1 MISPLRWLSGLVT
14 ERATAEASA
23 AASIRLESP
32 AFLVFFCIS
41 VALFFFIRIAMTEGL
56 IFSDLCVLGT
66 DIDRYTKGLRE
77 GNLFVLSLR
86 KHAVAVIAVGVI
98 AKPLALLSV
107 PYVWS
112 AALVMSASAGIGAT
126 ALFIFLFKN
135 VAPAKIALSA
145 TLAFLMAFGSVT
157 TFSVVETY
165 VFAFASI
172 SIALLSWGWLAKMA
186 GKNPRQCAVA
196 AGVAG
201 ALPGL
206 AYIPSV
212 IYVVAYAGLAWPMV
226 ADGTLKRFQNTMLVP
241 GAIAVGLSLLPYA
254 YLDSRDGF
262 QWQAWYLGTYT
273 DLSHF
278 TDVTIVADYLA
289 SFFVYS
295 WIAPL
300 DYVQCRFTISELL
313 SGQSGWWR
321 PVATLIVI
329 TAIAFGFWRG
339 TFDTARRPL
348 FLAMCTIIVGSFCFH
363 LWFNPQE
370 ALLYSS
376 LWILAAMVCAV
387 VGFSTLH
394 RGATYILVIA
404 AIFAYAN
411 LPPLHQARGWVEP
424 VCCPY

>member
-1 MISPLRWLSGLVT
+1 MNSLLNWLTGLW
-14 ERATAEASA
+14 TARA
-23 AASIRLESP
+23 AAATLPARPVRLESP
-32 AFLVFFCIS
+32 VFLAFFCVA

-66 DIDRYTKGLRE
+66 DVGRYTKGLEE
-77 GNLFVLSLR
+77 GSLFVLSIR
-86 KHAVAVIAVGVI
+86 KHAVAVIVVGAV
-98 AKPLALLSV
+98 AKSLALFSV

-112 AALVMSASAGIGAT
+112 AALAMSACAGIGAT

-135 VAPAKIALSA
+135 VAPANIALSA

-165 VFAFASI
+165 VITFASI

-186 GKNPRQCAVA
+186 GKNPRQCAMA

-206 AYIPSV
+206 SYIPSV
-212 IYVVAYAGLAWPMV
+212 IYVVAYAGLSWPMV
-226 ADGTLKRFQNTMLVP
+226 AGGTYRRLQNSLLVP
-241 GAIAVGLSLLPYA
+241 AAIAAGLSLLPYA
-254 YLDSRDGF
+254 YLDSGDGF
-262 QWQAWYLGTYT
+262 QWQARYLGTYT

-278 TDVTIVADYLA
+278 TDGAIVADYLA

-321 PVATLIVI
+321 PAATLIVI
-329 TAIAFGFWRG
+329 TAMAFGFGRG
-339 TFDTARRPL
+339 TLDKARRPL
-348 FLAMCTIIVGSFCFH
+348 FLAMCMIIAGSFCFH

-376 LWILAAMVCAV
+376 LWTLATMICAA

-404 AIFAYAN
+404 AIFVYAN
-411 LPPLHQARGWVEP
+411 LPPLHQPRGWVEP
-424 VCCPY
+424 ACCPY